1 MTVRGSPKGYKLFY
15 NCLGSYIPLS
25 AIVKIDAAQYYF
37 LCNFSRVLNSFWI
50 IQRSVIMPS
59 VNNSS
64 LPGIIECCQ
73 GKMRLP
79 ISVILVILNCL
90 SAAVALT
97 GNTIVLTVICQL
109 KTRSVSHYLIASLSV
124 ADLLVG
130 LVMNP
135 ILVAK
140 ILLGIWQG
148 DHWLSV
154 TADFMWIQMTASTSL
169 SLCAVSYDRF
179 IAIKSVFH
187 YQKFLSKKK
196 AIALAICIWIFSIV
210 LASLRLLL
218 HKYPQHLAKLWL
230 GATLITV
237 LMPLIFIGYCYFHI
251 YTAAKLQMRK
261 IARNELS
268 RKQTKVAIRN
278 KKAALTVAIVIGLF
292 VSLWIPTLAAS
303 ITELFMPA
311 TCEARK
317 KIDFAWFWVA
327 FLSFLSSAINPWIYA
342 FRIHEFRTFL
352 KHRYSSSKG
361 ESKKGRSSFSKCSRH
376 ESCGDSIRR

>member
-1 MTVRGSPKGYKLFY
+1 M
-15 NCLGSYIPLS
+15 
-25 AIVKIDAAQYYF
+25 
-37 LCNFSRVLNSFWI
+37 
-50 IQRSVIMPS
+50 
-59 VNNSS
+59 NNSN
-64 LPGIIECCQ
+64 LTTTAECCQ
-73 GKMRLP
+73 DKLRFP
-79 ISVILVILNCL
+79 ISIILVFLNCL
-90 SAAVALT
+90 SAGAALT
-97 GNTIVLTVICQL
+97 GNTIVLTVITQL
-109 KTRSVSHYLIASLSV
+109 RTRNVSNYLIASLSF

-130 LVMNP
+130 LIMNP

-154 TADFMWIQMTASTSL
+154 TADFMWIQMTAATSF
-169 SLCAVSYDRF
+169 SLCAVSYDRY

-196 AIALAICIWIFSIV
+196 AIALAVFIWIFSFL
-210 LASLRLLL
+210 LASLRLFL
-218 HKYPQHLAKLWL
+218 HKHPEHLTKLWL

-237 LMPLIFIGYCYFHI
+237 LLPLLFIAYCYFHI
-251 YTAAKLQMRK
+251 YKAAKTQMKK

-268 RKQTKVAIRN
+268 RRQTRVALRN

-303 ITELFMPA
+303 IAELFMPE

-317 KIDFAWFWVA
+317 AIDHAWLWVA
-327 FLSFLSSAINPWIYA
+327 FLSFVSSAINPWVYA
-342 FRIHEFRTFL
+342 FRIHEFRLCL
-352 KHRYSSSKG
+352 KRYCSTSKG
-361 ESKKGRSSFSKCSRH
+361 NSKQKRSSDSKCSRH